1 MPLVLLLLA
10 VAVVCCIEDK
20 EPRKKKV
27 KHVQLEKPAGVSGN
41 SGGTD
46 LGVEQH
52 TASGGSSGVSTA
64 VAEPT
69 TIAGIKPADQIFP
82 SKGK

>member
-10 VAVVCCIEDK
+10 VAVVCSLDDGE
-20 EPRKKKV
+20 RKKKR
-27 KHVQLEKPAGVSGN
+27 KPHVQLEKPTGVGGD
-41 SGGTD
+41 SGGTN

-52 TASGGSSGVSTA
+52 TASSGGTGESTA
-64 VAEPT
+64 VAET
-69 TIAGIKPADQIFP
+69 STIAGIKPADQIFP